1 MRTKGS
7 PALLA
12 IEAIGSRIIVIRGE
26 RVLLDADLAALYDVT
41 TKALNQ
47 AVRRNAGRFPD
58 DFAFQLTVA
67 EVAHMK
73 SQFVTSSP
81 QAADP
86 ETDISNR
93 SQIVTGSQKHRDPR
107 FRPWVF
113 TEHGALMVA
122 NLLRSERAVRTS
134 VYVVRAF
141 VQLRKMIASNK
152 ELARRLDELEGRY
165 DRQFKA
171 IFDAI
176 RELMTPP
183 EPKPRRRIGFVSDD

>member
-73 SQFVTSSP
+73 S
-81 QAADP
+81 
-86 ETDISNR
+86 
-93 SQIVTGSQKHRDPR
+93 
-107 FRPWVF
+107 
-113 TEHGALMVA
+113 
-122 NLLRSERAVRTS
+122 
-134 VYVVRAF
+134 
-141 VQLRKMIASNK
+141 
-152 ELARRLDELEGRY
+152 
-165 DRQFKA
+165 
-171 IFDAI
+171 
-176 RELMTPP
+176 
-183 EPKPRRRIGFVSDD
+183 

>member
-41 TKALNQ
+41 TKALNL

-93 SQIVTGSQKHRDPR
+93 SQIVTGSQKHRERIRDRPR
-107 FRPWVF
+107 F
-113 TEHGALMVA
+113 
-122 NLLRSERAVRTS
+122 
-134 VYVVRAF
+134 
-141 VQLRKMIASNK
+141 
-152 ELARRLDELEGRY
+152 
-165 DRQFKA
+165 
-171 IFDAI
+171 
-176 RELMTPP
+176 
-183 EPKPRRRIGFVSDD
+183 PRRFRGPHLANTGSDQHNELIRKYEAAG

>member
-1 MRTKGS
+1 
-7 PALLA
+7 
-12 IEAIGSRIIVIRGE
+12 
-26 RVLLDADLAALYDVT
+26 
-41 TKALNQ
+41 
-47 AVRRNAGRFPD
+47 
-58 DFAFQLTVA
+58 
-67 EVAHMK
+67 
-73 SQFVTSSP
+73 VTSSP